1 MNEIH
6 QKWTFLQFVGQKIF
20 FFPYFCFWKKCFY
33 IKIDL
38 WIRGPNKPQKTRSL
52 SWVYL
57 ICDLKTFSL
66 VILRKRFIKHWF
78 SVVLSFESKKQKLI
92 LMWSQKVAWFLAR
105 FWSQQVWTKMIH
117 KIILLD
123 LCDFDKKSKPQT
135 LKKKIFVFG
144 SRDFC
149 DLFFTSHK
157 KGLNAESFSDF
168 SLWFTALDL

>member
-1 MNEIH
+1 MIQTKSLLFIN
-6 QKWTFLQFVGQKIF
+6 QF
-20 FFPYFCFWKKCFY
+20 
-33 IKIDL
+33 
-38 WIRGPNKPQKTRSL
+38 RGPNKPQKTRSL